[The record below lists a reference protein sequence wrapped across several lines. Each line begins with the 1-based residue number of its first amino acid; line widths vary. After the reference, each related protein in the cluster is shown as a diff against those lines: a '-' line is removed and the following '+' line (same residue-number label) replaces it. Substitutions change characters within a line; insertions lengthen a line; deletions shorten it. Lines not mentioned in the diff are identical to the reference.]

1 VGVFFFYE
9 IDEWELLSSNPHYH
23 ICAAASEE
31 RVEIMNKHGER
42 LVGLLHNTGSNK
54 IVVLCHGFIA
64 TKSDSLIL
72 DLASALTKKG
82 ISAFRFDFS
91 GNG

>member
-1 VGVFFFYE
+1 VGVFFFFYE

-64 TKSDSLIL
+64 TKVCNSLA
-72 DLASALTKKG
+72 ASRNIPCHLQDIKT
-82 ISAFRFDFS
+82 IT
-91 GNG
+91 

>member
-1 VGVFFFYE
+1 
-9 IDEWELLSSNPHYH
+9 
-23 ICAAASEE
+23 
-31 RVEIMNKHGER
+31 
-42 LVGLLHNTGSNK
+42 VGLLHNTGSNK

-91 GNG
+91 GNGESEGQFEYGNYRKEADDLFCCIISLSEKL